1 MINFFDLPEYLQY
14 SLVFINLLILA
25 VNVYCVIISAVF
37 ESKERYR
44 FINGLLLVLTA
55 GLFAFSTGANF
66 EYRKISVKTEIFAE
80 PFGNFTIGFII
91 ALMLLLAASL
101 LLLYSVNRWKKLRIN
116 PGSIK
121 EGVDRL
127 PAGLCYHNEQGV
139 PKLINYAMDNFC
151 YMITGTALL
160 DANEFWQRISCGIVV
175 YGNTVEKTGNSPI
188 ITTKDGTTLSFTK
201 IEREIGGK
209 KMYEI
214 RATDITK
221 QFALNIELQKSNN
234 ELLSL
239 NRRLKE
245 YGENVWDITR
255 EREIL
260 TAKVNIHDMLGKAL
274 LVTKRYIECKET
286 NITKEELKELWQG
299 TLYLFDGGFTESHND
314 SSLVEL
320 YDAANLMGIS
330 LKVIGHIPK
339 DNRLLRFIMSG
350 ARECL
355 TNAVHHARASELCI
369 TLYERHGVFI
379 IEYTNDGIKPEKE
392 ISEGGGL
399 SSLRQSVE
407 KDGGIMETQITP
419 QFILR
424 LKIPTKEINRCIM

>member
-1 MINFFDLPEYLQY
+1 MINFFDFPEYLQY

-25 VNVYCVIISAVF
+25 VNVYCVIIGAVF
-37 ESKERYR
+37 ESKKRYR
-44 FINGLLLVLTA
+44 LLNGLLLVLTA
-55 GLFAFSTGANF
+55 GLFVFSAAANF
-66 EYRKISVKTEIFAE
+66 EYRKITVRTEMFAE
-80 PFGNFTIGFII
+80 PFSDFTVGFI
-91 ALMLLLAASL
+91 LCLVLLLIVSL
-101 LLLYSVNRWKKLRIN
+101 LFLYSVSRWKRERIN

-121 EGVDRL
+121 EGVDKL
-127 PAGLCYHNEQGV
+127 PAGLCYHNEQGM

-151 YMITGTALL
+151 YMITGEALL
-160 DANEFWQRISCGIVV
+160 DANELWQRISCGIVV
-175 YGNTVEKTGNSPI
+175 AGNTVEKTGNSPI
-188 ITTKDGTTLSFTK
+188 IITQDGTALSFSK

-221 QFALNIELQKSNN
+221 QFALNMELKKSNN
-234 ELLSL
+234 ELRNL

-260 TAKVNIHDMLGKAL
+260 TAKVNIHNMLGKAL
-274 LVTKRYIECKET
+274 LVTKRYIECSDT
-286 NITKEELKELWQG
+286 NITKQELKELWQG

-314 SSLVEL
+314 SSLDEL

-330 LKVIGHIPK
+330 LKVIGPVPK
-339 DNRLLRFIMSG
+339 DNRLLRFVMSG

-369 TLYERHGVFI
+369 TLYERFGMFI

-407 KDGGIMETQITP
+407 EDGGIMETQITP
-419 QFILR
+419 QFILQ
-424 LKIPTKEINRCIM
+424 LKIPTKEINRCTM

>member
-1 MINFFDLPEYLQY
+1 MINFFDFPEYLQY

-25 VNVYCVIISAVF
+25 VNVYCVIIGAVF
-37 ESKERYR
+37 ESKKRYR
-44 FINGLLLVLTA
+44 LLNGLLLVLTA
-55 GLFAFSTGANF
+55 GLFVFSAAANF
-66 EYRKISVKTEIFAE
+66 EYRKITVRTEMFAE
-80 PFGNFTIGFII
+80 PFSDFTVGFI
-91 ALMLLLAASL
+91 LCLVLLLIVSL
-101 LLLYSVNRWKKLRIN
+101 LFLYSVSRWKRERIN

-121 EGVDRL
+121 EGVDKL
-127 PAGLCYHNEQGV
+127 PAGLCYHNEQGM

-151 YMITGTALL
+151 YMITGEALL
-160 DANEFWQRISCGIVV
+160 DANEFWQRISCGMVV
-175 YGNTVEKTGNSPI
+175 AGNTVEKTGNSPI
-188 ITTKDGTTLSFTK
+188 IITQDGTALSFSK

-221 QFALNIELQKSNN
+221 QFALNMELKKSNN
-234 ELLSL
+234 ELRSL

-260 TAKVNIHDMLGKAL
+260 TAKVNIHNMLGKAL
-274 LVTKRYIECKET
+274 LVTKRYIECSDT
-286 NITKEELKELWQG
+286 NITKQELKELWQG

-314 SSLVEL
+314 SSLDEL

-330 LKVIGHIPK
+330 LKVIGPVPK
-339 DNRLLRFIMSG
+339 DNRLLRFVMSG

-369 TLYERHGVFI
+369 TLYERFGMFI

-407 KDGGIMETQITP
+407 EDGGIMETQITP
-419 QFILR
+419 QFILQ
-424 LKIPTKEINRCIM
+424 LKIPTKEINRCTM

>member
-1 MINFFDLPEYLQY
+1 MISFFDLPEYLQY

-37 ESKERYR
+37 ESKKRYR
-44 FINGLLLVLTA
+44 FLNGLLLVLTA
-55 GLFAFSTGANF
+55 GLFAFSTAANF
-66 EYRKISVKTEIFAE
+66 EYRKITVRTEMFAE
-80 PFGNFTIGFII
+80 PFSNFTVGFII
-91 ALMLLLAASL
+91 CLVLLLILSL
-101 LLLYSVNRWKKLRIN
+101 LFLYSVRRWKRERIN
-116 PGSIK
+116 PSSIK

-151 YMITGTALL
+151 YMITGEALL
-160 DANEFWQRISCGIVV
+160 DANEFWQRLSYGKVV
-175 YGNTVEKTGNSPI
+175 PGNTVEKTGNSPI
-188 ITTKDGTTLSFTK
+188 ITTQNGTTLSF
-201 IEREIGGK
+201 
-209 KMYEI
+209 
-214 RATDITK
+214 TK

-314 SSLVEL
+314 SSLDEL

-355 TNAVHHARASELCI
+355 TNAVHHASASELYI
-369 TLYERHGVFI
+369 TLYERYGMFI
-379 IEYTNDGIKPEKE
+379 IEYTNDGVKPEKE

-407 KDGGIMETQITP
+407 KDGGTMETHITP

>member
-1 MINFFDLPEYLQY
+1 MLNFFNFPEYLQY
-14 SLVFINLLILA
+14 FLVFINLLIL
-25 VNVYCVIISAVF
+25 VINIYCVIISAVF
-37 ESKERYR
+37 EAKMRYR
-44 FINGLLLVLTA
+44 LLNGVLLVVTSAMFVL
-55 GLFAFSTGANF
+55 STGANF
-66 EYRKISVKTEIFAE
+66 EYRKISVLSDIFIRSLSD
-80 PFGNFTIGFII
+80 FTIGF
-91 ALMLLLAASL
+91 LVLLVLLLAVSIL
-101 LLLYSVNRWKKLRIN
+101 FLYSVNRWKSEHIN

-139 PKLINYAMDNFC
+139 PKLINYQMDNIC
-151 YMITGTALL
+151 RIITGEALF
-160 DANEFWQRISCGIVV
+160 DGNAFWRKLTKGYVFP
-175 YGNTVEKTGNSPI
+175 GNVVEKRGNCPI
-188 ITTKDGTTLSFTK
+188 ITITDGTTLCFTRV
-201 IEREIGGK
+201 EREIGGE

-221 QFALNIELQKSNN
+221 QFALNFELQKSNN
-234 ELLSL
+234 ELRAL

-260 TAKVNIHDMLGKAL
+260 TAKVNIHDMFGKAL
-274 LVTKRYIECKET
+274 LVTKRYIECSDT
-286 NITKEELKELWQG
+286 NITKQELKELWQG
-299 TLYLFDGGFTESHND
+299 TLYLFDGGFSENNNN
-314 SSLVEL
+314 SSLDEL
-320 YDAANLMGIS
+320 YDAANLMGIN
-330 LKVIGHIPK
+330 LKVMGHIPK
-339 DNRLLRFIMSG
+339 DNRLLRYIMSG

-355 TNAVHHARASELCI
+355 TNAVHHARAGELTI
-369 TLYERHGVFI
+369 TLYERYGMFI
-379 IEYTNDGIKPEKE
+379 IEYTNDGIQPEKE

-407 KDGGIMETQITP
+407 EDGGIMETHITP

>member
-37 ESKERYR
+37 ESKKRYR
-44 FINGLLLVLTA
+44 FLNGFLLVLTA

-91 ALMLLLAASL
+91 ALVLLLAASL
-101 LLLYSVNRWKKLRIN
+101 LLLYSVNRWKKERIN

-139 PKLINYAMDNFC
+139 PKLINYQMDNIC
-151 YMITGTALL
+151 RIITGEALF
-160 DANEFWQRISCGIVV
+160 DGNAFWRKLTKGYVFP
-175 YGNTVEKTGNSPI
+175 GNVVEKRGNCPI
-188 ITTKDGTTLSFTK
+188 ITINDGTTLFFTRVA
-201 IEREIGGK
+201 REIGGK
-209 KMYEI
+209 KLYEI

-274 LVTKRYIECKET
+274 LVLKDILNVKRPI
-286 NITKEELKELWQG
+286 
-299 TLYLFDGGFTESHND
+299 
-314 SSLVEL
+314 
-320 YDAANLMGIS
+320 
-330 LKVIGHIPK
+330 
-339 DNRLLRFIMSG
+339 
-350 ARECL
+350 
-355 TNAVHHARASELCI
+355 
-369 TLYERHGVFI
+369 
-379 IEYTNDGIKPEKE
+379 
-392 ISEGGGL
+392 
-399 SSLRQSVE
+399 
-407 KDGGIMETQITP
+407 
-419 QFILR
+419 
-424 LKIPTKEINRCIM
+424 

>member
-1 MINFFDLPEYLQY
+1 MINFFDFPEYLQY
-14 SLVFINLLILA
+14 ALIFVNLLILV
-25 VNVYCVIISAVF
+25 VNVYSVIISAVF
-37 ESKERYR
+37 EAKMRYR
-44 FINGLLLVLTA
+44 LLNMILLVMTA
-55 GLFAFSTGANF
+55 GMLAFATGANF
-66 EYRKISVKTEIFAE
+66 EYRKISVLSDIFISSFAE
-80 PFGNFTIGFII
+80 FTIGY
-91 ALMLLLAASL
+91 LVLLVLLSVTSL
-101 LLLYSVNRWKKLRIN
+101 LFLYSVNRWKKEHIN

-139 PKLINYAMDNFC
+139 PKLINYQMDNIC
-151 YMITGTALL
+151 RMITGEALF
-160 DANEFWQRISCGIVV
+160 DGNAFWRKLTKGYVFP
-175 YGNTVEKTGNSPI
+175 GNVVEKRGNCPI
-188 ITTKDGTTLSFTK
+188 ITINDGTTLCFTRV
-201 IEREIGGK
+201 EREIGGK

-221 QFALNIELQKSNN
+221 QFALNIELQKSNY
-234 ELLSL
+234 ELSAL

-274 LVTKRYIECKET
+274 LVTKRYIECKDT

-314 SSLVEL
+314 SSLDEL
-320 YDAANLMGIS
+320 YDAANLMGIT

-355 TNAVHHARASELCI
+355 TNAVHHARASELNI
-369 TLYERHGVFI
+369 TLYERYGMFI
-379 IEYTNDGIKPEKE
+379 IEYTNDGVKPEKE

-407 KDGGIMETQITP
+407 EDGGVMETHITP

-424 LKIPTKEINRCIM
+424 LEIPTKEINRCIM